1 MSLTLTVLGHSFG
14 IRLFHWGPEDED
26 CGEVVSDGGEVVSDG
41 GQVELADPDG
51 WYADDKA
58 RMGFGPACNAL

>member
-26 CGEVVSDGGEVVSDG
+26 YGEVVSDSS
-41 GQVELADPDG
+41 QVELADPDG

-58 RMGFGPACNAL
+58 RMGFGMARNAL